1 VNSAVIKDSRYS
13 VRSVN
18 RKDLQRMIEHI
29 PESDLGLAYQ
39 FLRRLTGRPSIPV
52 AVPLQ
57 VEGFNDH
64 SDDEFDSDLEEAF
77 EYVVKEYD
85 DTLKRLVNR

>member
-1 VNSAVIKDSRYS
+1 MIKHGSR

-18 RKDLQRMIEHI
+18 RKDLQRMIEQI

-57 VEGFNDH
+57 VEELNDH
-64 SDDEFDSDLEEAF
+64 NDDEFDSELEEAF
-77 EYVVKEYD
+77 DYVVKEYD
-85 DTLKRLVNR
+85 ETLKRLVNR

>member
-1 VNSAVIKDSRYS
+1 MIKDSRYS

-39 FLRRLTGRPSIPV
+39 FLRRLAGRPNIPV
-52 AVPLQ
+52 AVPFQ
-57 VEGFNDH
+57 VDELNDN
-64 SDDEFDSDLEEAF
+64 SDDEFESDLEEAF